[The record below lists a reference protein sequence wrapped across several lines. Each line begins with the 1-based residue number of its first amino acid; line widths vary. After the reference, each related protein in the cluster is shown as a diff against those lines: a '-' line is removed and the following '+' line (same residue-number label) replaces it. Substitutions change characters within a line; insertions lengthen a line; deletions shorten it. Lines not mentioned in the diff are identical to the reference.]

1 MVGGFEKRVRREW
14 VVDRRAVRAGKGV
27 GGENRGGEQT

>member
-14 VVDRRAVRAGKGV
+14 VVDRRAIRAGKAIKS
-27 GGENRGGEQT
+27 EKLRRGK